1 MRSPIS
7 GRDAVYRQV
16 IDVLEAQVKRIW
28 RFNPFAITA
37 RRICTAACVSS
48 GTFDRF
54 VSPHGVYDSRRRTA
68 IDGAGVIT
76 SGSRKDVLIVGG
88 GFARLACARRLNDGQ
103 SQPCRRYVIELVR

>member
-76 SGSRKDVLIVGG
+76 SGSRKDVVIVGRWLCP
-88 GFARLACARRLNDGQ
+88 ARLRPPVKRWTVSAL
-103 SQPCRRYVIELVR
+103 SS